1 MVAFEQFGRSAIRLM
16 MGKPLADKP
25 SVEAIMDDP
34 IRNFDGRRVYARV
47 QVYRDESGELRAR
60 STGNQSSGVLSSMAH
75 ANGLAIC
82 PDDIGMIKAGEV
94 ARVEM
99 LDWPD
104 DIF

>member
-1 MVAFEQFGRSAIRLM
+1 MVAFEQFGRPALRLM
-16 MGKPLADKP
+16 LGKPLADKP
-25 SVEAIMDDP
+25 TIEAIMDDP
-34 IRNFDGRRVYARV
+34 IRNHDGRRVYARV
-47 QVYRDESGELRAR
+47 HAYRDVNGGYRAKL
-60 STGNQSSGVLSSMAH
+60 TGNQSSGVLSSMAL

-82 PDDIGMIKAGEV
+82 PDDIGMIDVGEI